1 MQFVK
6 WSVLSLAAA
15 VFLVLGTRAMAAD
28 ATNAVSGKASCGHC
42 SGVVSGKCC
51 VLLTDSNGDRWVLKG
66 QNDILQAAMA
76 EQGRENDDR
85 HHHRKARDQ
94 EGKGRQGLQG
104 GESLGGQDRIVT
116 GSGFR
121 GSRGGRVSRGFARF
135 RLQEKLRRQKTERE
149 IVRLQHS
156 GGFAGTF

>member
-1 MQFVK
+1 MILKAPHAETVPNCGRVARRQLSERGLMQEGRSMQFVK

-76 EQGRENDDR
+76 E
-85 HHHRKARDQ
+85 RKG
-94 EGKGRQGLQG
+94 GKTMTATIIGKPVTKKGKDG
-104 GESLGGQDRIVT
+104 KDYKEVKVSAVKIES
-116 GSGFR
+116 
-121 GSRGGRVSRGFARF
+121 
-135 RLQEKLRRQKTERE
+135 
-149 IVRLQHS
+149 
-156 GGFAGTF
+156 